1 MQDEKQNQIEDDED
15 DRPLVPR
22 AGIIYGDIIYW
33 GTIIGT
39 FIVMIGSVIT
49 FTTTNNYL
57 DPAYMLSAI
66 LDGKTVDEI
75 WRGAEGVHGTPDGH
89 WYLTHLGTGNG
100 LTMLGI
106 AIGVFSVTP
115 AIFASAYALY
125 EDNHKLFSGIAVI
138 AGLITVYA
146 MVP

>member
-1 MQDEKQNQIEDDED
+1 MQEDNQSDIENDVD

-33 GTIIGT
+33 GTIAGT
-39 FIVMIGSVIT
+39 FLVMIGSVVT
-49 FTTTNNYL
+49 FTTTNNFL

-66 LDGKTVDEI
+66 LEGATVEEI
-75 WRGAEGVHGTPDGH
+75 WKGAEGVNQLPNGH
-89 WYLTHLGTGNG
+89 WYLNQFSTGNG
-100 LTMLGI
+100 LTMAGI

-125 EDNHKLFSGIAVI
+125 KDGQKLFGSIAVV

-146 MVP
+146 MMP